1 MASRIIH
8 LAITDELTKIYPF
21 KDPNRL
27 KLGSVLPDACA
38 PGRTTE
44 DSHLKIRLCGTTK
57 KTYDLTWYREK
68 FGRKMREDDLYLGYY
83 LHLIQDIL
91 FRYFMYELH
100 HWDSKAPG
108 NVDRLHNDYA
118 LINTYVVKQYQL
130 KDELSIP
137 ADFEKE
143 AICEIYPFDAR
154 NFVAEMKN
162 DFLPYSQGEIFFFTE
177 EFADAFIHMAVDA
190 CSRELEMF
198 WAGRAEMDEYRW
210 AWKNK
215 PCSLL
220 ETTLN
225 TRELGGYRVR
235 GTTRYTCMDAVLRS
249 DIQKYPSE
257 KDMDFLRKHHITT
270 IIDMRGNDDVDKSPS
285 GFAEAPGFHYH
296 HIPIDE
302 GSGIPENAEAVPHS
316 YMDIAMAANM
326 PKVFRAI
333 AEADEGVMI
342 NCTAGKD
349 RTGVVSA
356 ILLMLCNVSDE
367 DIIYDYMLTKE
378 CSSKRLEQ
386 IHRNFPEVDMNIVV
400 PNENNMSKF
409 LEMFRERFP
418 DIRLYFAKIGVSEE
432 ARETLRRKLSRCAV

>member
-8 LAITDELTKIYPF
+8 LAITNELIKKYPI
-21 KDPNRL
+21 KEPNHL

-44 DSHLKIRLCGTTK
+44 DSHLKIKLCGATK
-57 KTYDLTWYREK
+57 KTYNLTWYREK
-68 FGRKMREDDLYLGYY
+68 FGQKMLEDDLYLGYY

-100 HWDSKAPG
+100 HWDSKTPG

-118 LINTYVVKQYQL
+118 LINTYVVRQYQL
-130 KDELSIP
+130 TDDVVVP

-143 AICEIYPFDAR
+143 AIYEIYPFDTE
-154 NFVAEMKN
+154 NFIAEMKG
-162 DFLPYSQGEIFFFTE
+162 DFLPYCQGELFFFTE
-177 EFADAFIHMAVDA
+177 ELADAFIRMAVDE
-190 CSRELEMF
+190 CSRELEAL
-198 WAGRAEMDEYRW
+198 WAGKAGLDEYLG

-215 PCSLL
+215 PVSLL

-225 TRELGGYRVR
+225 TRELGGYRIR
-235 GTTRYTCMDAVLRS
+235 GTTRYTHMSAVLRS
-249 DIQKYPSE
+249 DVQKYPSQ
-257 KDMDFLRKHHITT
+257 KDIDFLKENHITT
-270 IIDMRGNDDVDKSPS
+270 IIDMRGDKEIAKSPS
-285 GFAEAPGFHYH
+285 GFAKVPGFNYC

-302 GSGIPENAEAVPHS
+302 GSGIPESMDAIPHS

-326 PKVFRAI
+326 PQVFRAI
-333 AEADEGVMI
+333 ASADEGVMI

-367 DIIYDYMLTKE
+367 DIIYDYMLTRE
-378 CSSKRLEQ
+378 CSGERFKK
-386 IHRNFPEVDMNIVV
+386 IHKNSPEVDMNIVI
-400 PNENNMSKF
+400 PNEDNMTRF
-409 LEMFRERFP
+409 LEMFRGRFS
-418 DIRLYFAKIGVSEE
+418 DVDYYFRRIGVTEE
-432 ARETLRRKLSRCAV
+432 EGRRLKEKLS